1 MKTNFLP
8 GKALQIITI
17 LLMLPILAF
26 GQMQSFVSKVVD
38 AETGEALPYVSVYAK
53 QNRTGTLSNAEV
65 YITFLEEL
73 FLAFF
78 TLFCKKKGKDLVSS
92 IKTPTF
98 AAQKGPDGGIGRR
111 AGLKHQWGNPC
122 RFDPGSG
129 YRKGVSE
136 SPEAPFFFEYFSR
149 TQAMDEDFFFNYTR

>member
-53 QNRTGTLSNAEV
+53 QNRTGTVKQCRGIYYFFGRAVFGIFHS
-65 YITFLEEL
+65 FLQ
-73 FLAFF
+73 
-78 TLFCKKKGKDLVSS
+78 KK
-92 IKTPTF
+92 
-98 AAQKGPDGGIGRR
+98 RE
-111 AGLKHQWGNPC
+111 
-122 RFDPGSG
+122 RFG
-129 YRKGVSE
+129 
-136 SPEAPFFFEYFSR
+136 
-149 TQAMDEDFFFNYTR
+149 QFNKNTYLCSAKRPRWRNR